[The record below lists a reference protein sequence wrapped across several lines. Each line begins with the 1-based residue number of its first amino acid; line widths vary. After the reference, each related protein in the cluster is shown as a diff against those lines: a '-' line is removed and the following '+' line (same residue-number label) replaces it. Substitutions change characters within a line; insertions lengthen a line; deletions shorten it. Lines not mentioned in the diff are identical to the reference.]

1 MKIYYYIVSGGEL
14 REVVLGV
21 YGGKGAGRKFRH
33 AAYVAT
39 RFTCTADEAERPKT
53 CFTWPAVAEQLIS
66 GNENMLLYSFLR
78 RAAGG
83 CVKKSRASS
92 EMSRKSAGIPGVAV
106 MPLVKKSRASSEM
119 SRKSP
124 PGRKFRHAA
133 YVATTVNMYRGE
145 AERPKTCF
153 TWPVWRSN

>member
-1 MKIYYYIVSGGEL
+1 MVFCLRFMMHGEL
-14 REVVLGV
+14 SSCSSGHSGCCSPAFGE
-21 YGGKGAGRKFRH
+21 KESSKFRD
-33 AAYVAT
+33 AG
-39 RFTCTADEAERPKT
+39 
-53 CFTWPAVAEQLIS
+53 IS
-66 GNENMLLYSFLR
+66 EI
-78 RAAGG
+78 
-83 CVKKSRASS
+83 
-92 EMSRKSAGIPGVAV
+92 AGIPGVAV

-133 YVATTVNMYRGE
+133 YVATNVNMYRGE

>member
-1 MKIYYYIVSGGEL
+1 M
-14 REVVLGV
+14 
-21 YGGKGAGRKFRH
+21 ANFR
-33 AAYVAT
+33 
-39 RFTCTADEAERPKT
+39 
-53 CFTWPAVAEQLIS
+53 PAVAGIPGVAVLP
-66 GNENMLLYSFLR
+66 L
-78 RAAGG
+78 
-83 CVKKSRASS
+83 VKKSRASS